1 MHVLHTWALHTLQSV
16 QHAYMHMHN
25 MLHALQSMLQLGER
39 LEAADARADGLQRA
53 QKQQARRELCDAVWA
68 DNLCDVSVALRGTDF
83 MALGGLR
90 LPRAPTPGQ
99 RDGNGLCPGLAV
111 LRHVGDPAMQG
122 PWLAAGG
129 SLLWDPSKEERQVAS
144 LRVGLIAQ
152 PAAGRQLT
160 LGFDEKGFLSGSF
173 KAAVHDALSLRLNGK
188 LDLNRKQLTRTRT
201 LALALAL
208 ALALTL
214 TRQARPQPEAAAHRR
229 PATLLRPRLG
239 PSTATSRG
247 P

>member
-1 MHVLHTWALHTLQSV
+1 MHPKEPAGEVLLAPLAPHRHTPQPLQALPQPQPHRRTRTRTRARARFAAVAERAACMHVLHTWALHTLQSV

-68 DNLCDVSVALRGTDF
+68 ENRFDVSVALRGTDF

-111 LRHVGDPAMQG
+111 LRHIGDPAMQG

-152 PAAGRQLT
+152 PAPGE
-160 LGFDEKGFLSGSF
+160 G
-173 KAAVHDALSLRLNGK
+173 
-188 LDLNRKQLTRTRT
+188 
-201 LALALAL
+201 
-208 ALALTL
+208 
-214 TRQARPQPEAAAHRR
+214 
-229 PATLLRPRLG
+229 
-239 PSTATSRG
+239 
-247 P
+247 

>member
-1 MHVLHTWALHTLQSV
+1 MHPKEPAGEVLLAPLAPHRHTPQPLQALPQPQPHRRTRTRTRARARFAAVAERAACIHVLHICIMLHTLQSV
-16 QHAYMHMHN
+16 
-25 MLHALQSMLQLGER
+25 LQLGER
-39 LEAADARADGLQRA
+39 LERADARGDGLQRA

-68 DNLCDVSVALRGTDF
+68 ENLCDVSVALRGTDF

-111 LRHVGDPAMQG
+111 LRHIGDPAMQG

-152 PAAGRQLT
+152 PAAGE
-160 LGFDEKGFLSGSF
+160 GEG
-173 KAAVHDALSLRLNGK
+173 
-188 LDLNRKQLTRTRT
+188 
-201 LALALAL
+201 
-208 ALALTL
+208 
-214 TRQARPQPEAAAHRR
+214 
-229 PATLLRPRLG
+229 
-239 PSTATSRG
+239 
-247 P
+247 

>member
-68 DNLCDVSVALRGTDF
+68 ENLCDVSVALRGTDF

-111 LRHVGDPAMQG
+111 LRHIGDPAMQG

-152 PAAGRQLT
+152 PAPGE
-160 LGFDEKGFLSGSF
+160 G
-173 KAAVHDALSLRLNGK
+173 
-188 LDLNRKQLTRTRT
+188 
-201 LALALAL
+201 
-208 ALALTL
+208 
-214 TRQARPQPEAAAHRR
+214 
-229 PATLLRPRLG
+229 
-239 PSTATSRG
+239 
-247 P
+247 